1 MACLPFPRYKIK
13 GTNRPASLQGL
24 MMPAP
29 PASGGAGVPAAAATG
44 HFHSSGDALV
54 GVTGFVAIGLGGAIG
69 CWSRW
74 LLGMALNP
82 LFPTLPLGT
91 LAANLAGGLLMGCVM
106 GLFDHFQTLSPE
118 LRLFVF
124 TGFLGGLTTFST
136 FSAESATLLLRQQ
149 YLWFSGHVA
158 VHVVG
163 SISMTVIGIAL
174 TRSLLRH

>member
-1 MACLPFPRYKIK
+1 M
-13 GTNRPASLQGL
+13 
-24 MMPAP
+24 P
-29 PASGGAGVPAAAATG
+29 PASGILRHPVTNHLSSVVEVDDACTTG
-44 HFHSSGDALV
+44 FRRRRCACHRGNRTLSLSGDALV
-54 GVTGFVAIGLGGAIG
+54 GFSGFVAIGVGGAIG
-69 CWSRW
+69 CWLRW
-74 LLGMALNP
+74 GLGMMLNP

-91 LAANLAGGLLMGCVM
+91 LAANLVGGLLMGCVM
-106 GLFDHFQTLSPE
+106 GLFDHFQTLAPE

-163 SISMTVIGIAL
+163 SLAMTVLGIFL